1 MAAMPMR
8 AKMLRQGLEELIT
21 PERRRARRMPR
32 PTPEKHIA
40 RLWPRRAGGAYLG
53 FDIDESRRVGR

>member
-1 MAAMPMR
+1 
-8 AKMLRQGLEELIT
+8 MLRQGLEELIT

-53 FDIDESRRVGR
+53 FDIDESRRGGR